1 MGWFLVW
8 GLLGAFGAWLRWIY
22 VDPLVE
28 RLWADSAEAGGG
40 VAARDSIHQL
50 GQFLEGAGAVL
61 IVVAV
66 FMSVV
71 HIRRLRDRRQLED

>member
-61 IVVAV
+61 IVVAI

-71 HIRRLRDRRQLED
+71 QVRRLRDRRQLED